1 MSLKSPRLLA
11 PFSVIGLAALI
22 VSCGQQSNSP
32 TGPSSIGS
40 TPGFGQQVVEYID
53 MLADPGT
60 GTSRGLDEEPAPA
73 PLPPP
78 PPPPGSGPTPWP
90 PGPPPLAMPGVPMP
104 TPPNTHFRVSVRV
117 DPNPVPYSGV
127 PVALFSCR
135 DNRHT
140 WYYDQLLSTDTGI
153 GVTLTERENFFD
165 GRFVSRNPTTI
176 RIEGNNGAKLQT
188 RWCSAFTGPHYAQT
202 RFKGKDDNGEVIT
215 LSGPWVP
222 MLTPK

>member
-1 MSLKSPRLLA
+1 
-11 PFSVIGLAALI
+11 
-22 VSCGQQSNSP
+22 
-32 TGPSSIGS
+32 
-40 TPGFGQQVVEYID
+40 
-53 MLADPGT
+53 
-60 GTSRGLDEEPAPA
+60 
-73 PLPPP
+73 
-78 PPPPGSGPTPWP
+78 
-90 PGPPPLAMPGVPMP
+90 MP

-188 RWCSAFTGPHYAQT
+188 RWCSAFPGPHYAQT
-202 RFKGKDDNGEVIT
+202 RFKGKDDNGELIT

-222 MLTPK
+222 MLTPR